1 MVRCV
6 SEHDQLW
13 ENGDALTALEPAHVA
28 AFAPFS
34 RAAEKTDLAV
44 ATAPRAAPHLS
55 PSLNPRLARRVYAG
69 EQGTIYIVPG
79 PGSLGSVSIAAGT
92 GETVIGHTTT
102 ELAALDGLGHVG
114 GRSGDGPVTF
124 VGVLPAGGHDLR
136 IINRAG
142 RRIAIP
148 LTRDDAYWVTV
159 DDPADMLWTTADGH
173 DRQSPFGRFKL

>member
-6 SEHDQLW
+6 SEHDQLP
-13 ENGDALTALEPAHVA
+13 EDDDPLTALEPAHMA
-28 AFAPFS
+28 AFAAFS
-34 RAAEKTDLAV
+34 RAAEQTDREV
-44 ATAPRAAPHLS
+44 ATAPTAAPHIS

-69 EQGTIYIVPG
+69 EQGTIYLVPG
-79 PGSLGSVSIAAGT
+79 PGSVGSVSIAAGT

-102 ELAALDGLGHVG
+102 ELAVLDGLGHV

-136 IINRAG
+136 IIDRAG
-142 RRIAIP
+142 RRITIA

-159 DDPADMLWTTADGH
+159 DDPVDTLWTMADGH
-173 DRQSPFGRFKL
+173 DRQMPFGRFKL